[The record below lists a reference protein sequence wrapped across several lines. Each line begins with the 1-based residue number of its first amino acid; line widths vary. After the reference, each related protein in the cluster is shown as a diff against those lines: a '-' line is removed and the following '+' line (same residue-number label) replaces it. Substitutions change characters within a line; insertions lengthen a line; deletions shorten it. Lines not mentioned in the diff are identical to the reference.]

1 MSSQWEQAAWLVSIA
16 RAEGRPPSGAGVL
29 VTDRHVLT
37 CAHVAAA
44 AGDRAEPPDT
54 PVSVRFQW
62 AGGHEPVPAAVV
74 AGGWHPQ
81 DAKGRRGDLAVLE
94 LLGPL
99 PPSAAPAPLIS
110 TRGGTFDHAFHVY
123 GYPRDHEYG
132 GVPANGIVR
141 GAAEHEWIELESQ
154 SARGHAL
161 APGFSGSPVWDRTL
175 GGVIGIV
182 TTRDRPSQGQDTRTS
197 YAIPVD
203 TLATYWPPLRDLI
216 RDPVSEDQRAV
227 LEELLALPLD
237 SAGELPRLHDVRI
250 YDMGVTPSKNLQD
263 HPDPPYVPRLREDRA
278 LDEALLTRPF
288 VLLAGDAKAGKSRT
302 LVESLRRVLPHGTR
316 LIVPGPAPSA
326 PGGIAAL
333 PLPTGGDGAVLW
345 LDDIDEYLRP
355 GGLDTKVLDAYRS
368 MRPPVRVVATITSE
382 WLGRILTPKGEVN
395 RAARQ
400 VLERAPQPVLLPR
413 LLRQEDLAD
422 ARRLYPD
429 EDFTDRGIGELMVAA
444 PLVEARF
451 NGGRAGCPEGWAVVL
466 AAADWHR
473 MGCEGELT
481 SAALAGLFTHYLEAG
496 PSHRA
501 ATDVALR
508 SGIAWATEPVAGS
521 IALLTEYS
529 RTGTPGAGGRADG
542 SEGRR
547 YEAFAYL
554 PGYLDSRDDPDTA
567 RVPRFAWDWAV
578 RGTPADQLLG
588 VAFAAFTREEGEAAR
603 SALERA
609 LAEATD
615 RDVVAWAAL
624 MLGELAMYRGDVTSA
639 KRLLE
644 RATDSDAPDVVSF
657 AQVDLAA
664 VLQLS
669 GDLDA
674 ARAVLE
680 TVIATGDPLAVPL
693 AQASLGGLLLG
704 QGETDRAREL
714 LEAALRS
721 GDSQVVPLVQMGF
734 GGLIVQR
741 GEMSGAT
748 TTVKRE
754 PSGPASSDPPAR
766 FGTAGPLNLPR
777 AVRQSAIS
785 SAVPLAQVNLSA
797 ALLGEGEL
805 EQADELLHSALR
817 SGNPMVVPLAQANL
831 GGLHIQRGELEEARQ
846 LLDAAAASGHV
857 FASEHAQVTLAWL
870 FCLKERYDEASE
882 ILRRAVGFTN
892 PEQVL
897 RARCLLSTVHA
908 ARGDYA
914 AAAEELQPVVDSAP
928 SDWPPLARTDQGL
941 YWCQAGQYERARTA
955 LTEMAGAGHPEQ
967 SPRAADLLGDLEAA
981 QEQWQQAEAAYRQA
995 IGSGHPLWSLMARF
1009 DLAVMCNRLGD
1020 ERDRDLLAEVAASQE
1035 PDLAPRASDLLG
1047 DVLAARGDWAE
1058 AEAAYQRAIDAAHPH
1073 WSAVARLDLAMML
1086 ADRGELARSE
1096 ALFREE
1102 STSGSALAEVAEA
1115 FLGILLVQQEGRA
1128 QEGRPLLERLVTS
1141 GSDSAADLCRVQ
1153 LGKLAVEE
1161 GRMPE
1166 ATAHFEAL
1174 LDSTS
1179 EVAVSVIPIARA
1191 HLGAILLRQ
1200 GHVDEALE
1208 RLDET
1213 DFAHPGA
1220 AAVALLGY
1228 GEFLIEV
1235 GDTTAAQEYLNTAL
1249 GLEVP
1254 DTVPKALALLGVAL
1268 LAEGDLDGARAAL
1281 TEALATGT
1289 SAIEPLARRYLG
1301 SALARLGRLAEAR
1314 DTLLP
1319 LARSDDSVHR
1329 PQGLVILGQLAVLDK
1344 HADQAH
1350 DWLAQAAAS
1359 DDPEARCRARQ
1370 ALDEFDATPVLPL
1383 GPGPPGIAGPEP
1395 TGAPPASALPEPIG
1409 AHPASAPV
1417 QPASPP
1423 GQAPS
1428 PDDPPEPSS
1437 HAESLPADL
1446 LLVFGR
1452 IAEGEGLPH
1461 EAHYWFERA
1470 LATGERTWEAQALL
1484 ASLTREDGP
1493 GA

>member
-1 MSSQWEQAAWLVSIA
+1 MSSHWERAAWLVSIA

-44 AGDRAEPPDT
+44 AADRAEPPDT

-62 AGGHEPVPAAVV
+62 AGPHDPIPAAVV

-94 LLGPL
+94 LRGPL

-110 TRGGTFDHAFHVY
+110 TKNGTAGHDFHVY
-123 GYPRDHEYG
+123 GYPQNHETG
-132 GVPANGIVR
+132 GVPAYGTVR
-141 GAAEHEWIELESQ
+141 GAAEHEWIGLESE
-154 SARGHAL
+154 SALGHAL

-182 TTRDRPSQGQDTRTS
+182 TTRDRPSQGHDTRTS
-197 YAIPVD
+197 YAIPVE
-203 TLATYWPPLRDLI
+203 TLARYWSPLRDLV
-216 RDPVSEDQRAV
+216 RDPVSEAQRAA

-237 SAGELPRLHDVRI
+237 AAGELPRLHDVRI

-263 HPDPPYVPRLREDRA
+263 HPDPPYVPRLQEDRA
-278 LDEALLTRPF
+278 LDEALRTRPF

-355 GGLDTKVLDAYRS
+355 GGMDTKVLDAYRS
-368 MRPPVRVVATITSE
+368 MRPPVLVVATITSE

-395 RAARQ
+395 RAARG

-481 SAALAGLFTHYLEAG
+481 GAALAGLFTHYLEAG

-501 ATDVALR
+501 ATEAALR

-529 RTGTPGAGGRADG
+529 RTGAPGSGAEPD
-542 SEGRR
+542 GRR

-588 VAFAAFTREEGEAAR
+588 VAFAAFTREEGEAAK

-624 MLGELAMYRGDVTSA
+624 MLGELAMYRSDLARA
-639 KRLLE
+639 KSLLE
-644 RATDSDAPDVVSF
+644 RATDCDAPDVVSF

-674 ARAVLE
+674 ACAVLE
-680 TVIATGDPLAVPL
+680 TVIASGDPLAVPL

-704 QGETDRAREL
+704 QGATDRAREL
-714 LEAALRS
+714 LETALRS
-721 GDSQVVPLVQMGF
+721 GDSQVVPLVQIGF

-741 GEMSGAT
+741 GEMTGAA
-748 TTVKRE
+748 TTVKPE
-754 PSGPASSDPPAR
+754 PSGPASPHPPSR

-785 SAVPLAQVNLSA
+785 SAVPLAQLNLSA
-797 ALLGEGEL
+797 ALVGEGEL

-831 GGLHIQRGELEEARQ
+831 GGLHIQRGELEEARE
-846 LLDAAAASGHV
+846 LLDAAAASRHV

-870 FCLKERYDEASE
+870 FCLTERYDEATE

-914 AAAEELQPVVDSAP
+914 AAAEELQPVVDSAD
-928 SDWPPLARTDQGL
+928 SDWPLLARTDQGL

-955 LTEMAGAGHPEQ
+955 LSEMAGAGHPEQ

-981 QEQWQQAEAAYRQA
+981 QENWQQAEAAYRTA
-995 IGSGHPLWSLMARF
+995 IDSQHPFWSPMACF
-1009 DLAVMCNRLGD
+1009 DLAVMFNRRGD
-1020 ERDRDLLAEVAASQE
+1020 RRDQDLLAEVAASRE
-1035 PDLAPRASDLLG
+1035 PDLAPRAADLLG

-1086 ADRGELARSE
+1086 ADRSELDRSE

-1115 FLGILLVQQEGRA
+1115 FLGILLVQQPGRA
-1128 QEGRPLLERLVTS
+1128 GEGRPLLERLVTS
-1141 GSDSAADLCRVQ
+1141 DSDTAADLCRVQ

-1161 GRMPE
+1161 GRTAE
-1166 ATAHFEAL
+1166 ATALFEAL

-1179 EVAVSVIPIARA
+1179 EVAVSVIPLARA

-1208 RLDET
+1208 RLEET
-1213 DFAHPGA
+1213 DFEHPGA
-1220 AAVALLGY
+1220 AAVALLSY

-1254 DTVPKALALLGVAL
+1254 DTGPKALALLGVAQ
-1268 LAEGDLDGARAAL
+1268 LAEGDLDGARTAL
-1281 TEALATGT
+1281 TEALAIGT
-1289 SAIEPLARRYLG
+1289 PATEPLTRRYLG
-1301 SALARLGRLAEAR
+1301 SALARLGHLTEAR

-1329 PQGLVILGQLAVLDK
+1329 PQGLVVLGQLAMLDG
-1344 HADQAH
+1344 HTGQAQ
-1350 DWLAQAAAS
+1350 DWLTQAAAS
-1359 DDPEARCRARQ
+1359 DDPEARSRARQ
-1370 ALDEFDATPVLPL
+1370 ALDEVGATPVPSL
-1383 GPGPPGIAGPEP
+1383 GTGPPPGITGPEP
-1395 TGAPPASALPEPIG
+1395 TGVVPPAA
-1409 AHPASAPV
+1409 APV
-1417 QPASPP
+1417 QPTLFPDR
-1423 GQAPS
+1423 APS
-1428 PDDPPEPSS
+1428 HDGDAPPQPPS
-1437 HAESLPADL
+1437 HAESLPAGL

-1452 IAEGEGLPH
+1452 IAEGEGLPD

-1470 LATGERTWEAQALL
+1470 LATGERTGEAQALL
-1484 ASLTREDGP
+1484 ASLTSDDGP
-1493 GA
+1493 TA